1 MYSKLIID
9 LLNLCFMN
17 NNYIFKVQ
25 PDQITKTFQLIDN
38 NNNRIIEWEE
48 GNFEKTNK
56 FGRID
61 INFEK
66 SFCDKEEEDYFNNGV
81 KKEMMEYIK
90 ENNLYM
96 L

>member
-1 MYSKLIID
+1 
-9 LLNLCFMN
+9 MN
-17 NNYIFKVQ
+17 KNYIFKVQ
-25 PDQITKTFQLIDN
+25 PGQITKTFQLIDN

-61 INFEK
+61 MNFEK

>member
-1 MYSKLIID
+1 
-9 LLNLCFMN
+9 MN

-61 INFEK
+61 MNFEK
-66 SFCDKEEEDYFNNGV
+66 SFCDEEEEDYFNNGV
-81 KKEMMEYIK
+81 KNEMMEYIK

>member
-1 MYSKLIID
+1 
-9 LLNLCFMN
+9 MN

-61 INFEK
+61 MNFEK
-66 SFCDKEEEDYFNNGV
+66 IFLRQRGGG
-81 KKEMMEYIK
+81 
-90 ENNLYM
+90 L
-96 L
+96 LQ

>member
-1 MYSKLIID
+1 
-9 LLNLCFMN
+9 MN

-25 PDQITKTFQLIDN
+25 PDQVTKTFQLIDN

-48 GNFEKTNK
+48 GRFEKTNK

-61 INFEK
+61 MNFEK

>member
-1 MYSKLIID
+1 
-9 LLNLCFMN
+9 MN

-61 INFEK
+61 MNFEK
-66 SFCDKEEEDYFNNGV
+66 SFCDKDEEDYFNKGV
-81 KKEMMEYIK
+81 KNEMMEYIK

>member
-1 MYSKLIID
+1 
-9 LLNLCFMN
+9 MN
-17 NNYIFKVQ
+17 TNYIFKVQ

-48 GNFEKTNK
+48 GRFEKTNK

-61 INFEK
+61 MNFEK
-66 SFCDKEEEDYFNNGV
+66 SFCDKEEEDYFNNRV

>member
-1 MYSKLIID
+1 
-9 LLNLCFMN
+9 MN

-61 INFEK
+61 MNFEK
-66 SFCDKEEEDYFNNGV
+66 VFCDKKEEDYFNNGV
-81 KKEMMEYIK
+81 KNEMMEYIK

>member
-1 MYSKLIID
+1 
-9 LLNLCFMN
+9 MN
-17 NNYIFKVQ
+17 KNYIFKVQ
-25 PDQITKTFQLIDN
+25 PDQVTKTFQLIDN

-61 INFEK
+61 MNFEK
-66 SFCDKEEEDYFNNGV
+66 SFYDKEEEDYFNNGV
-81 KKEMMEYIK
+81 KNEMMEYIK

>member
-1 MYSKLIID
+1 
-9 LLNLCFMN
+9 MN
-17 NNYIFKVQ
+17 KNYIFKVQ

-56 FGRID
+56 FGCID
-61 INFEK
+61 MNFEK

>member
-1 MYSKLIID
+1 
-9 LLNLCFMN
+9 MN

-56 FGRID
+56 FGSID
-61 INFEK
+61 MNFEK

-81 KKEMMEYIK
+81 KNEMMEYIK

>member
-1 MYSKLIID
+1 
-9 LLNLCFMN
+9 MN

-38 NNNRIIEWEE
+38 NNNRIVEWEE
-48 GNFEKTNK
+48 GCFEKTNK

-61 INFEK
+61 MNFEK

-81 KKEMMEYIK
+81 KSEMMEYIK

>member
-1 MYSKLIID
+1 
-9 LLNLCFMN
+9 MN

-25 PDQITKTFQLIDN
+25 PDQVTKTFQLIDN

-48 GNFEKTNK
+48 DNFEKTNK

-61 INFEK
+61 MNFEK

-81 KKEMMEYIK
+81 KNEMMEYIK

>member
-1 MYSKLIID
+1 
-9 LLNLCFMN
+9 MN

-61 INFEK
+61 MNFEK
-66 SFCDKEEEDYFNNGV
+66 KEHEKNKTTEYYFTLSYLHNV
-81 KKEMMEYIK
+81 C
-90 ENNLYM
+90 LCRRQ
-96 L
+96 

>member
-1 MYSKLIID
+1 M
-9 LLNLCFMN
+9 

-25 PDQITKTFQLIDN
+25 SDQITKTFQLIDN

-61 INFEK
+61 MNFEK
-66 SFCDKEEEDYFNNGV
+66 SFYDKEEEDYFNNGV
-81 KKEMMEYIK
+81 KNEMMEYIK
-90 ENNLYM
+90 ENNLYI

>member
-1 MYSKLIID
+1 
-9 LLNLCFMN
+9 MN

-61 INFEK
+61 MNFEK
-66 SFCDKEEEDYFNNGV
+66 SFYDKEEEDYFNKGV
-81 KKEMMEYIK
+81 KNEMMEYIK

>member
-1 MYSKLIID
+1 
-9 LLNLCFMN
+9 MN

-61 INFEK
+61 MNFEK
-66 SFCDKEEEDYFNNGV
+66 LTEKSIESF
-81 KKEMMEYIK
+81 
-90 ENNLYM
+90 
-96 L
+96 

>member
-1 MYSKLIID
+1 
-9 LLNLCFMN
+9 MN

-61 INFEK
+61 MNFEK
-66 SFCDKEEEDYFNNGV
+66 SFCDEEEEDYFNNGV
-81 KKEMMEYIK
+81 KNEMMEYTK

>member
-1 MYSKLIID
+1 
-9 LLNLCFMN
+9 MN

-25 PDQITKTFQLIDN
+25 PDQSTKTFQLIEN

-61 INFEK
+61 MNFEK

-81 KKEMMEYIK
+81 KSEMMKYIK

>member
-1 MYSKLIID
+1 
-9 LLNLCFMN
+9 MN
-17 NNYIFKVQ
+17 TNYIFKVQ

-48 GNFEKTNK
+48 GSFEKTNK

-61 INFEK
+61 MNFEK
-66 SFCDKEEEDYFNNGV
+66 SFYDKEEEDYFNNGV

>member
-1 MYSKLIID
+1 
-9 LLNLCFMN
+9 MN

-61 INFEK
+61 MNFEK
-66 SFCDKEEEDYFNNGV
+66 SFYDKDEEDYFNKGV
-81 KKEMMEYIK
+81 KNEMMEYIK

>member
-1 MYSKLIID
+1 
-9 LLNLCFMN
+9 MN

-25 PDQITKTFQLIDN
+25 SDQVTKTFQLIDN

-48 GNFEKTNK
+48 GRFEKTNK

-61 INFEK
+61 MNFEK

>member
-1 MYSKLIID
+1 
-9 LLNLCFMN
+9 MN
-17 NNYIFKVQ
+17 KNYIFKVQ
-25 PDQITKTFQLIDN
+25 PDQVTKTFQLIDN
-38 NNNRIIEWEE
+38 NNNRIIEWKE

-61 INFEK
+61 MNFEK

>member
-1 MYSKLIID
+1 
-9 LLNLCFMN
+9 MN

-25 PDQITKTFQLIDN
+25 PDQVTKTFQLIDN

-48 GNFEKTNK
+48 DNFEKTNK

-61 INFEK
+61 MNFEK

-81 KKEMMEYIK
+81 KNEMMDYIK